1 MAEGWNRCKEQH
13 RLSSGFR
20 ERRRQSG
27 YRSELCGQANPLF
40 HLECVPYRSAVN
52 SSYCSTF
59 PYGMNALIS
68 FSSRLYSHAVQ
79 ETFIEDTATYTVRA
93 ENEGGVAES
102 SAKLT
107 VKCGFLQ

>member
-1 MAEGWNRCKEQH
+1 
-13 RLSSGFR
+13 
-20 ERRRQSG
+20 
-27 YRSELCGQANPLF
+27 
-40 HLECVPYRSAVN
+40 
-52 SSYCSTF
+52 
-59 PYGMNALIS
+59 MNALIS